1 MNGKVLNLSYEVELQ
16 TGEKLSLPDSLLD
29 SIGVGRWVVTIQPAP
44 ETSTSAT
51 PAIRNHQAFLNG
63 YAAED
68 EGLYDDY
75 PSR

>member
-16 TGEKLSLPDSLLD
+16 AGEKLSLPDSLLD
-29 SIGVGRWVVTIQPAP
+29 SIGVGRWVVTIQPSSEA
-44 ETSTSAT
+44 SAI

-63 YAAED
+63 YAPED